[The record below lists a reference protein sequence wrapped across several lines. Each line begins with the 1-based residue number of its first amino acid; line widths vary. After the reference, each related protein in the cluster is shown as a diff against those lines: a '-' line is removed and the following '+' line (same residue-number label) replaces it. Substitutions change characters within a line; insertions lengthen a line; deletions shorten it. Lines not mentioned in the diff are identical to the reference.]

1 MPTMNGRPI
10 LRQLSFSLAGRQLS
24 VASRVIPKMATRTI
38 RSACQGQRLNFNIH
52 MKHSLHLAY
61 RGCAIVFFASLTS
74 AVWAAEQA
82 RVYVNFKPGQ
92 KAVAKGLIEKA
103 NGKVH
108 HEFDSL
114 NAIATT
120 LPAAAVAALGGNPN
134 IAFVEED
141 PPRYLFAAGEQV
153 PYGIDL
159 VQASA
164 VWDPDNNGIDAGA
177 PTGAGIK
184 VGVIDS
190 GVFTGHEDFA
200 GVNISG
206 YNGNLPWNQD
216 GSGHGTH
223 VVGTI
228 AAAGYNGKGVVG
240 VSPGTAEIYMVRV
253 FGDDGAWAYSSSLLN
268 AAQQCQAAGCKIISM
283 SLGGGRASRT
293 EESGLNSIYNNG
305 NGILLIAAAGNAGNT
320 TVSYPAGYA
329 SVVSVA
335 AVDSAKAVA
344 SFSQKN
350 SDVELSGPGVGVL
363 STVPY
368 SEVNT
373 ATVGSLTV
381 EAGPIEFAARG
392 TATGLLVD
400 GGLGDTVGAWA
411 GKVVLIQR
419 GGISFN
425 DKVQNAQSG
434 GAVAV
439 IIYNNVAGGFS
450 GTLGAGNSSLI
461 PAIGVSDTDG
471 TALLTHLNESTV
483 VTSTVTANASGYAF
497 YDGTSMATPHVS
509 GVAALVWSSKPSARA
524 GDIRTVL
531 QTTAEDLG
539 TAGRDSSYG
548 FGLVRA
554 KNAITALGGSGGG
567 DVTPPVISG
576 VSASVVNAKQSTF
589 KITWT
594 TDEPSTSVVT
604 FVGGSTT
611 SNGSLVTAH
620 SLSFRGTKGA
630 TYNYTV
636 SSTDAAGNSRTA
648 GPFTF
653 VNQ

>member
-1 MPTMNGRPI
+1 MKYPQYL
-10 LRQLSFSLAGRQLS
+10 LRHGLALVAS
-24 VASRVIPKMATRTI
+24 VALAT
-38 RSACQGQRLNFNIH
+38 SG
-52 MKHSLHLAY
+52 
-61 RGCAIVFFASLTS
+61 
-74 AVWAAEQA
+74 WAASQE

-103 NGKVH
+103 KGTVH
-108 HEFDSL
+108 YEFDSL

-120 LPAAAVAALGGNPN
+120 LPSAAVAALGNNPS
-134 IAFVEED
+134 IAFIEED
-141 PPRYLFAAGEQV
+141 PPRFLFSHQEEI

-177 PTGAGIK
+177 HTGAGIK

-200 GVNISG
+200 GVNITG
-206 YNGNLPWNQD
+206 YNGNLPWAVD

-240 VSPGTAEIYMVRV
+240 VSPRDAQIFMVRV
-253 FGDDGAWAYSSSLLN
+253 FGDGGAWAYSSSLLD
-268 AAQQCQAAGCKIISM
+268 AAQRCQAASCMIISM

-293 EESGLNSIYNNG
+293 EESGLNAIYNNG
-305 NGILLIAAAGNAGNT
+305 NGILIIAAAGNAGNT

-335 AVDSAKAVA
+335 AVDRAKVVA
-344 SFSQKN
+344 TFSQKN
-350 SDVELSGPGVGVL
+350 ADVELSGPGVGVL

-368 SEVNT
+368 ADVNT
-373 ATVGSLTV
+373 ATVGTLTV
-381 EAGPIEFAARG
+381 DGGSIEFAARG

-400 GGLGDTVGAWA
+400 GGFGGTVGDWA
-411 GKVVLIQR
+411 GRVVLIQR
-419 GGISFN
+419 DGILTFN
-425 DKVQNAQSG
+425 QKVQNAQSG

-439 IIYNNVAGGFS
+439 IIYNNEPGNFS
-450 GTLGAGNSSLI
+450 SPLTLGTGNSSGI
-461 PAIGVSDTDG
+461 PAISVSGTDG
-471 TALLTHLNESTV
+471 TALLAHLNESTV
-483 VTSTVTANASGYAF
+483 VTSTFTSNASGYAY

-509 GVAALVWSSKPSARA
+509 GVAALVWSAKPLATA
-524 GDIRTVL
+524 GQIRTTL
-531 QTTAEDLG
+531 QTTALDLG

-548 FGLVRA
+548 FGLVQA
-554 KNAITALGGSGGG
+554 KSAITALVVV
-567 DVTPPVISG
+567 DTTPPVITG
-576 VSASVVNAKQSTF
+576 VSASVVNAKRGTF
-589 KITWT
+589 KIVWT
-594 TDEPSTSVVT
+594 TNEPADSKVT
-604 FVGGSTT
+604 FEGGSTYT
-611 SNGSLVTAH
+611 ASALVTTH
-620 SLSFRGTKGA
+620 SMTFSGTKGA
-630 TYNYTV
+630 TYTYTV
-636 SSTDAAGNSRTA
+636 SSKDATGNIATA